1 MAVEK
6 KDDITVVKT
15 SEQQNGMNKM
25 KKETPPYR
33 MEENECVCVIN

>member
-15 SEQQNGMNKM
+15 SEQQNGMNEGK
-25 KKETPPYR
+25 TPPYR
-33 MEENECVCVIN
+33 MEDTECVCVIN